1 MYTIHL
7 RQPSPLSHPSLAL
20 KVYKTTRIL
29 LRAVWLAEEF
39 CHSGEGW
46 IKVSEKIFS
55 IKSCKREGAQ
65 HTCSGRDRK
74 MPYVCLWRCRKT
86 IRFLSMMLFWKIW
99 FAYRIV
105 KHTHVQTPT
114 LYLQL
119 RERGTQHSVF
129 WKHKAKRFFLQRSM
143 PRLSHCQS
151 NTLIAN
157 SIFTNTK
164 QTSLSKLWT
173 SLAIQI
179 RLTLVNYFSK

>member
-1 MYTIHL
+1 M
-7 RQPSPLSHPSLAL
+7 
-20 KVYKTTRIL
+20 YKTTRIL
-29 LRAVWLAEEF
+29 LRAVWVAEEF
-39 CHSGEGW
+39 CHSVEGW
-46 IKVSEKIFS
+46 IKKPQNESFREDLFHKIMQE
-55 IKSCKREGAQ
+55 EGAQ
-65 HTCSGRDRK
+65 HTLSGRDRK

-99 FAYRIV
+99 FAYRIL

-129 WKHKAKRFFLQRSM
+129 WKRKAKRFFLQRSM
-143 PRLSHCQS
+143 PRLSHCHS

-173 SLAIQI
+173 SLVIQI
-179 RLTLVNYFSK
+179 RLTLANYFPK